1 LALLLL
7 QNQVHDPTTA
17 HMLAGLPAMI
27 QDVGV
32 IAAGVFEK
40 WPVVDQLPFGTHGL
54 PIHAGLE

>member
-1 LALLLL
+1 
-7 QNQVHDPTTA
+7 
-17 HMLAGLPAMI
+17 MLAGMPAII